1 MVLEKLKEETQIS
14 SGRIKANV
22 GVVTSVMAGMNW
34 PASRGGLTELIVLLS
49 GMLTL
54 SDFFFFLKSREVLL
68 GHCFMWLVCE
78 GIYLIERQVRHV
90 FQARWSKVRTYY
102 FLFAAKI
109 KSQVLCWYSVSCLSL
124 IKWSVCLAHIN
135 LFTVLTFQG

>member
-54 SDFFFFLKSREVLL
+54 SDFFFFFEKPGGFIGALL
-68 GHCFMWLVCE
+68 
-78 GIYLIERQVRHV
+78 HV
-90 FQARWSKVRTYY
+90 A
-102 FLFAAKI
+102 
-109 KSQVLCWYSVSCLSL
+109 
-124 IKWSVCLAHIN
+124 
-135 LFTVLTFQG
+135 GM